1 MATQLN
7 CIMLIDDDHPTNV
20 YHRII
25 IEEGGFAGHIIVK
38 QGAEVALEYL
48 KTEFSEDNP
57 RPDLIF
63 LDINM
68 PRMNGWEF
76 LEQYEK
82 LLPQQR
88 ASNIIVMLSTSAN
101 PIDLRRAAENPFVM
115 EYHDKPL
122 SEESLAAIVSKY
134 WAGEM

>member
-1 MATQLN
+1 MTTQLN

-25 IEEGGFAGHIIVK
+25 IEEGGFGGHIVVK
-38 QGAEVALEYL
+38 QAAEAALAYL
-48 KTEFSEDNP
+48 KMEFNGSDHP

-82 LLPQQR
+82 LLPEQR
-88 ASNIIVMLSTSAN
+88 AGNIIVMLSTSAN
-101 PIDLRRAAENPFVM
+101 PNDMRRAAESPFIM

-122 SEESLAAIVSKY
+122 SEERLNEIISRY
-134 WAGEM
+134 WEIA

>member
-1 MATQLN
+1 MTTQLN

-38 QGAEVALEYL
+38 QGAEAALEYL
-48 KTEFSEDNP
+48 KTEFSEDSP

-76 LEQYEK
+76 LEQYKK

-101 PIDLRRAAENPFVM
+101 PNDLRRAAENPFVM

-122 SEESLAAIVSKY
+122 SEESLATIVSKY
-134 WAGEM
+134 WVGEM